1 MASLSPIIFHW
12 KIKHSASH
20 FLCHIN
26 MTTPFDIG
34 IQGMLEPQEHT
45 WSGFFLP
52 PWGFPGGSSNKKSTC
67 SAGDTFSP
75 WVMKIPWR
83 RSWQHTPVLLL
94 GKSHEQRS
102 LADYSP
108 WGSQRVGHDWV
119 RTHTHTQSSWEGSW
133 LCWSSWLCSR
143 MGQRT
148 NPLPPQVL
156 ALWIWYSIVV

>member
-45 WSGFFLP
+45 WNGFFLS

-83 RSWQHTPVLLL
+83 RKWQPTPVFLPRKFH
-94 GKSHEQRS
+94 GQRS
-102 LADYSP
+102 LEGYSP
-108 WGSQRVGHDWV
+108 WGSQRVGHGW
-119 RTHTHTQSSWEGSW
+119 THTYTFAFRENASHNLNLPLLWNRVLVDGFQKWASPSENSP
-133 LCWSSWLCSR
+133 CSF
-143 MGQRT
+143 
-148 NPLPPQVL
+148 
-156 ALWIWYSIVV
+156 